1 MSASPHTFSFG
12 KIRPQFTNESG
23 SRKSANQSD
32 FPMLDGLSLAEL
44 VIPPGAFR
52 EPHWHANANELTYCR
67 SGKSLVTVFSDGNL
81 HDAFTIGAGEMFF
94 VPSGYLHSI
103 ENIGAETAEFLA
115 AFTHEL
121 PEDFGMS
128 GAVGCMSPSVMG
140 NTWVLPTAEVEKL
153 RYSPEDMVF
162 GKTDG
167 APEVPKAAHFAN
179 HYKYAVEAAA
189 PLINNANGA
198 VRVARKQFW
207 PVLEGIAMYSVHI
220 SGSGMREPHWHPQ
233 TCEMGFVET
242 GRARMTLLSPGG
254 KVDTYLLN
262 PGDMYFIPQA
272 YPHHIENLEGEETHF
287 LIFFNRPMP
296 LDIGFTGGLPTFP
309 ERIVAPTIGCTT
321 ETLPKIPEYPSDLLL
336 VGKVNPVAL

>member
-1 MSASPHTFSFG
+1 
-12 KIRPQFTNESG
+12 
-23 SRKSANQSD
+23 
-32 FPMLDGLSLAEL
+32 MLDGLSLAEL
-44 VIPPGAFR
+44 VVQPGAFR

-67 SGKSLVTVFSDGNL
+67 RGASLVTVFSDGNL

-103 ENIGAETAEFLA
+103 ENTGEEPAEFLA
-115 AFTHEL
+115 AFTHES
-121 PEDFGMS
+121 PEDFGIS

-140 NTWVLPTAEVEKL
+140 NTWGISTSAVEHL
-153 RYSPEDMVF
+153 RYSPQDLVF
-162 GKTDG
+162 AHTEG
-167 APEVPKAAHFAN
+167 APEIPAYAHFSN

-189 PLINNANGA
+189 PLINNANGT

-207 PVLEGIAMYSVHI
+207 PVLDGIAMYSVRI
-220 SGSGMREPHWHPQ
+220 GGAGMREPHWHPR
-233 TCEMGFVET
+233 TSEMGYVES

-254 KVDTYLLN
+254 KVDTYYLS

-287 LIFFNRPMP
+287 LIFFNQPMP

-309 ERIVAPTIGCTT
+309 KRIVAPTVGCTM
-321 ETLPKIPEYPSDLLL
+321 ESLPKIPEYPSDLLL
-336 VGKVNPVAL
+336 VKKVNAVAP